1 MAQMKGLQVL
11 RAIAACAVVYSHA
24 YNRAERSWTAD
35 IGRSTLDRLPVVTQ
49 FGHFGVDLFFIL
61 SGFLMMYLHR
71 EAFGRPGAW
80 RDFLMRRIARIVP
93 LYWTLST
100 LALALLLI
108 IPQAFSY
115 HKGVEL
121 PWVLGCYLFIPI
133 PMRDGFAI
141 PVIGAGWTLDFEMYF
156 YALFTVALLSR
167 RGLALL
173 FVVLTLSTTI
183 GLAFS
188 LQHPLQQLVTAPM
201 LLDFLMG
208 AIVALAVARW
218 QVPPRTARTLMYV
231 AVVLIIAGSFAYVNI
246 PPVDTQFAPAD
257 VTRIWTWG
265 IPCTLLVASVVWWN
279 PRCEG
284 LVGHA
289 LVTVGDASYSI
300 YLFQVFAL
308 PAIAI
313 VLRKMHAPSLLPV
326 DVAIALLWLLS
337 CAAGIGCW
345 AFLERPLTARLKR
358 KPTRRDLP
366 LAQPR

>member
-1 MAQMKGLQVL
+1 MAHMKGLQVL
-11 RAIAACAVVYSHA
+11 RAIAACAVVYTHA

-35 IGRSTLDRLPVVTQ
+35 IGRSTLDHLPVVTQ
-49 FGHFGVDLFFIL
+49 FGHFGVDLFFVL

-71 EAFGRPGAW
+71 GAFGRPGAW
-80 RDFLMRRIARIVP
+80 REFLMRRIARIVP

-100 LALALLLI
+100 LALALLLF
-108 IPQAFSY
+108 IPQVFSY
-115 HKGVEL
+115 HKGVEV
-121 PWVLGCYLFIPI
+121 PWVLGCYLFVPI

-173 FVVLTLSTTI
+173 FGVLTLSTTL

-208 AIVALAVARW
+208 VIVALAVARW
-218 QVPPRTARTLMYV
+218 QVKPQRARTLMYG
-231 AVVLIIAGSFAYVNI
+231 AVTLLVIGSFAYVSI

-257 VTRIWTWG
+257 VTRILAWG
-265 IPCTLLVASVVWWN
+265 IPCALLVASVVWWN
-279 PRCEG
+279 PRCDG
-284 LVGHA
+284 PIGRA
-289 LVTVGDASYSI
+289 LVPVGDASYSI

-313 VLRKMHAPSLLPV
+313 ALRAAHTPSRLPV

-337 CAAGIGCW
+337 CAAGMGCW
-345 AFLERPLTARLKR
+345 AFFERPLTTWLKR
-358 KPTRRDLP
+358 KPVLRV
-366 LAQPR
+366 QPAR